1 MNDIPSVNSAPADKT
16 QKVSP
21 MAGKQ
26 NASPA
31 VAPRPA
37 QVERAP
43 QTVATAAKNTQ
54 GAAPRPIAQPAHQA
68 QQVQS
73 AQIRGN
79 AQVNHAAMPQ
89 ATQQRNAAQQAHP
102 PRVAQPGTAQ
112 RTPQAGTAPRVQQP
126 GPVKEMPQ
134 QNVSPASPRVKQT
147 PVAKPPAQG
156 VGTQSVPPVG
166 AQTTKSSQASFVPP
180 VQKQYPVDNKIGTA
194 ATGVADVKQDVSEKI
209 SSIVQETTSSL
220 NIPPSV
226 AATMV
231 SVGKAAEGMGLD
243 DNIIEK
249 FQIPEKYLKV
259 KSVML
264 LLFGCLLLGILIGM
278 FLFSSDDSSP
288 KDQQFT
294 IGYIVTNP
302 EVPANRGRCGAVEQ
316 SRGCV
321 LYIQNSQR
329 RELDAK
335 DFYPLVEQLSGL
347 NRFQIETANMRYAHK
362 SIKPGYIGQFNIPA
376 LK

>member
-134 QNVSPASPRVKQT
+134 QNVSPAC
-147 PVAKPPAQG
+147 
-156 VGTQSVPPVG
+156 TQSVPPVG